1 MDDKAHV
8 RFVDPHAEGDGGA
21 DDLDF
26 IAEECLLVARAL
38 VAVEAG
44 MIRRRFDP
52 RIAQGS
58 GERLGRAARL
68 GIDDAGL
75 PRTIA
80 HVFNH
85 LRGGFRF
92 GDDAI
97 GQIRTIETRDEN
109 FRIAQFELRADI
121 FPHARRGRGGK
132 SKQRNAG
139 KCFPHFAQAPVFR
152 PEIVSPLADAVRL
165 IHG

>member
-52 RIAQGS
+52 RIAQG
-58 GERLGRAARL
+58 GRERLGRTA
-68 GIDDAGL
+68 
-75 PRTIA
+75 
-80 HVFNH
+80 
-85 LRGGFRF
+85 
-92 GDDAI
+92 
-97 GQIRTIETRDEN
+97 
-109 FRIAQFELRADI
+109 
-121 FPHARRGRGGK
+121 
-132 SKQRNAG
+132 
-139 KCFPHFAQAPVFR
+139 
-152 PEIVSPLADAVRL
+152 
-165 IHG
+165 